1 MFLFRWLWKNMK
13 GCRAIYILALCITV
27 VCQSMYII
35 TPYFTQQITDT
46 FIVNENALQNLEE
59 HTDVLIFML
68 AAMVGFTLLRC
79 GLQYGSNMMYVAGPD
94 LSRQESAFRQDRKS
108 GRGVL

>member
-1 MFLFRWLWKNMK
+1 MAVEEHEGR
-13 GCRAIYILALCITV
+13 RAIYILALCITV

-68 AAMVGFTLLRC
+68 AAMVGFTRFAADC
-79 GLQYGSNMMYVAGPD
+79 STEAT
-94 LSRQESAFRQDRKS
+94 
-108 GRGVL
+108 